1 MANSSTL
8 PRSPPPGETHVDRA
22 VLQAI
27 VVVFLAVLLLLMF
40 LGWRARRRRQ
50 REIPPLTAAPVDLG
64 TTHASLTGKY
74 VATTASGA
82 PLDRIAVHGLGFR
95 SNVVVVVADLGILLQ
110 LPGQDLFIPLEDLRD
125 VRRATWTIDR
135 VVEKDG
141 LQLIEWML
149 GDRVVDSYL
158 RMAEPAEFE
167 QTAHR
172 LLAERHTN
180 SEERRRRE
188 F

>member
-1 MANSSTL
+1 M
-8 PRSPPPGETHVDRA
+8 DRP

-27 VVVFLAVLLLLMF
+27 VVAFLAVLLLLMF

-50 REIPPLTAAPVDLG
+50 RDIVPLTVAPSDLG
-64 TTHASLTGKY
+64 TTLATLAGKY
-74 VATTASGA
+74 VATTASGD

-95 SNVVVVVADLGILLQ
+95 SNVVAVVASSGILLQ
-110 LPGQDLFIPLEDLRD
+110 LPGQDLFVPLADLRD

-141 LQLIEWML
+141 LHLIEWML

-167 QTAHR
+167 QAAQR
-172 LLAERHTN
+172 LLAGRHRN
-180 SEERRRRE
+180 SEESRPRE
-188 F
+188 S